1 MLGAG
6 AEWAGHSSVTGPAL
20 DFQLGAPPARPPH
33 GGRCGDDRNATA
45 LRYPPPHVPASE
57 PLAFPGVVGHERIV
71 EMLSRAIERG
81 RLHHG
86 LVLAGPR
93 GIGKATLARGLAC
106 ALICEVAPARGCGRC
121 DGCRRILL
129 DRHTD
134 LRKLE
139 GEGKTHTVLVGPARE
154 VAIRAQHAPF
164 EARAH
169 LIIVDP
175 ADRMHRFAS
184 AALLKA
190 IEEPR
195 PAVYW
200 VLIANNLR
208 DVLDTILSRC
218 MVIPLERLGPEHTQ
232 TIVNAEL
239 ARRGLELDEE
249 RRKLAISLADGSPG
263 VALELLSDPS
273 LEPTHEL
280 LAATLRALEVGP
292 GAVFAGD
299 RSPLW
304 TAWKT
309 AVLATPDPDE
319 EPEQADEDEVVVVKG
334 KKPSKKRAKKAA
346 TKTSEPK
353 ESPARQRAAAGRMA
367 ELWLLHLRER
377 MLGRAGLRGLPAPT
391 GDGERLTRQMQAI
404 QRFQTNLARNPNVRL
419 SLEQLLLSL
428 GGV

>member
-1 MLGAG
+1 
-6 AEWAGHSSVTGPAL
+6 VTGPAL
-20 DFQLGAPPARPPH
+20 DCQSRRRAAAASATEIGHPALPS
-33 GGRCGDDRNATA
+33 A
-45 LRYPPPHVPASE
+45 HVPSSE
-57 PLAFPGVVGHERIV
+57 TLAFPGVVGHERIV

-106 ALICEVAPARGCGRC
+106 ALICDVAPARGCGRC

-139 GEGKTHTVLVGPARE
+139 GEGKTNMVLVGPARE

-175 ADRMHRFAS
+175 ADRMHRFAA

-200 VLIANNLR
+200 VLIATNLR

-218 MVIPLERLGPEHTQ
+218 MVLPLERLGTEHTQ
-232 TIVNAEL
+232 AIVTAEL
-239 ARRGLELDEE
+239 ARRGLDFDDE
-249 RRKLAISLADGSPG
+249 RRNLAISLADGSPG

-280 LAATLRALEVGP
+280 LGATLRALEIGT

-319 EPEQADEDEVVVVKG
+319 EPEQANEEDEVVVVKG
-334 KKPSKKRAKKAA
+334 KKPGKKRAKKAA
-346 TKTSEPK
+346 AKTSEPK

-377 MLGRAGLRGLPAPT
+377 MLGRAGLRGLPAPS
-391 GDGERLTRQMQAI
+391 GDNERLTRQMQAI

-419 SLEQLLLSL
+419 SFEQLLLGLSA
-428 GGV
+428 